1 MHLFLIISKITQ
13 LIIKPYQVIDNM
25 TAWSVASTIAK
36 PLFANIAH
44 NHTVWFVNATIFA
57 GKVRQFF
64 TVIKLFIL
72 FFKLKFT

>member
-1 MHLFLIISKITQ
+1 MIISKITQ
-13 LIIKPYQVIDNM
+13 MNKLIIKPYQVIDNV

-57 GKVRQFF
+57 GKVWKLF
-64 TVIKLFIL
+64 TVIKLFVL